1 VVKQLESTSNSLESI
16 KNEEENPQPINILKK
31 PIKVSKRT
39 KESKRT
45 QEPLEAQTTQEGQVA
60 K

>member
-1 VVKQLESTSNSLESI
+1 LESI
-16 KNEEENPQPINILKK
+16 NNEEENPQLVNILKK
-31 PIKVSKRT
+31 PIKTSKWT
-39 KESKRT
+39 KESKRA